1 MRDLSSQNGP
11 VAQDGWDWPTTAAS
25 EKHAER
31 LALLRPIPYE
41 MSLPNHESGQNGTS
55 VFHGRALSLNISSG
69 GMLILMAQAPL
80 LDLVIKVHVP
90 TPVALAE
97 TPTLAEVRWIRKV
110 PFSASG
116 SEASFFV
123 GLKFCS
129 RREGRC

>member
-11 VAQDGWDWPTTAAS
+11 VAQDGWDWPTIAAS

-31 LALLRPIPYE
+31 LALLRPISYE
-41 MSLPNHESGQNGTS
+41 MSLPNREGGQDGTS
-55 VFHGRALSLNISSG
+55 AFHGRALSLNISSG

-80 LDLVIKVHVP
+80 LDQVIKVHVP

-116 SEASFFV
+116 SGESFFV
-123 GLKFCS
+123 GLKFLFS
-129 RREGRC
+129 AGR

>member
-11 VAQDGWDWPTTAAS
+11 VAQDGWDWPTIAAS

-41 MSLPNHESGQNGTS
+41 MSLPTHESGQNGPR

-80 LDLVIKVHVP
+80 LDQVIKVHVP

-123 GLKFCS
+123 GLKFLFS
-129 RREGRC
+129 AGR